1 MILDSFRS
9 HTHLCECVTVN
20 CHEGMSSEVK
30 RYCLCV
36 LSC

>member
-9 HTHLCECVTVN
+9 LKHLCECGTVN
-20 CHEGMSSEVK
+20 CHEGMSSGEK